1 MVDNH
6 RGSVI
11 IHPLKQQSKGKKMKA
26 TRNSEAIAQAVVNE
40 LITALHDRQE
50 ARGEHRDSISPYQ
63 VGYIGSILSTILAES
78 PKHRRMVLDS
88 IALIKETK

>member
-1 MVDNH
+1 
-6 RGSVI
+6 
-11 IHPLKQQSKGKKMKA
+11 MKA
-26 TRNSEAIAQAVVNE
+26 TLNSQAIAQTVVNE
-40 LITALHDRQE
+40 LIAALHDRQE
-50 ARGEHRDSISPYQ
+50 ARGEKLNAISPYQ

>member
-11 IHPLKQQSKGKKMKA
+11 IHPLIQQSKGNKMKA
-26 TRNSEAIAQAVVNE
+26 TLNSRMMAEAMVNE
-40 LITALHDRQE
+40 LIAALHDRQE
-50 ARGEHRDSISPYQ
+50 ARGERLDSISPYQ